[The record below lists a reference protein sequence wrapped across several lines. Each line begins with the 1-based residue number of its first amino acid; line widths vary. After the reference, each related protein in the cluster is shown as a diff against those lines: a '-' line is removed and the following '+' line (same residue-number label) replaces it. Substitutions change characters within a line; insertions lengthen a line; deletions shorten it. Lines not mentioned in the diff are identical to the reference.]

1 LQWQSDFARISERLK
16 MECRIDEATRVGRA
30 EEAGIDLILRS
41 RERWYVAQTLHHRE
55 KLAQLH
61 LQAQGFRSFFPRF
74 RRTARHARKL
84 REVVAPIFA
93 GYVFIIL
100 DAERDRWRSINGT
113 LGVARLLTA
122 LEQPIPVPAGIVE
135 ALVGAIDSSGLVDLG
150 RDLSQGQSVR
160 VIAGPFAGGLGV
172 LERLDSRSRVRVL
185 LNIMGSQAP
194 LTIDQSE
201 LAPA

>member
-1 LQWQSDFARISERLK
+1 

-113 LGVARLLTA
+113 LGVARAAHRRSSRRRRSPSWRDRQLGPCRFGPRPEPRA
-122 LEQPIPVPAGIVE
+122 VRAGYCRSVCGW
-135 ALVGAIDSSGLVDLG
+135 ARRAGAPRQQV
-150 RDLSQGQSVR
+150 
-160 VIAGPFAGGLGV
+160 AC
-172 LERLDSRSRVRVL
+172 SRVAEHHGRP
-185 LNIMGSQAP
+185 SA
-194 LTIDQSE
+194 
-201 LAPA
+201 AHH